1 MLHFPQQTKSNL
13 TKLIQQVRNTQSR
26 SKLLPH
32 NTLKTPEFLIFN
44 PSRKLVVVIISQAPV
59 SLNLLIPSK
68 TPLLIG
74 SFWGLRCR
82 ILNVNHKKD
91 LLRSLWVKAILEEP
105 SSNYEAGRNN

>member
-1 MLHFPQQTKSNL
+1 MG
-13 TKLIQQVRNTQSR
+13 
-26 SKLLPH
+26 
-32 NTLKTPEFLIFN
+32 LIFN

-68 TPLLIG
+68 APLLIG
-74 SFWGLRCR
+74 SSFWGLRCR